1 MSTFKVICKAEGND
15 WRKKFPI
22 TKVVTTS
29 KLFGLI
35 KSTKVVSE
43 PDRVPGPHKDEICIV
58 TDSITLPE
66 GIFYQI
72 AGYPCGP
79 YDSKWFVRL
88 DEFTESQ
95 KEIAEKS
102 QPVLN

>member
-1 MSTFKVICKAEGND
+1 MKSFKVICKADGNN
-15 WRKKFPI
+15 WTKKLPI

-35 KSTKVVSE
+35 KSMKVVSK
-43 PDRVPGPHKDEICIV
+43 PDRVPGPNKDEICIV
-58 TDSITLPE
+58 IDIINFTE
-66 GIFYQI
+66 GLFYEV

-88 DEFTESQ
+88 DEFAESQ

-102 QPVLN
+102 QPIFN